1 MLQHRTITDDVSRR
15 FDAMAAEYDV
25 LEPWYEHLY
34 ARVHAMLVS
43 ALAPLPGARRPRAL
57 DAGCGHGF
65 QTALLHDLG
74 YETHGVDLAAALLAL
89 ARQRVPGAR
98 LARADITALP
108 YPDEAFDV
116 ATCCGSTLSFVHDAD
131 RALHELARVLRPG
144 GRLLLECEHKWSLD
158 LAWAAAS
165 ALTGDPLGYGT
176 PIRTLSRA
184 LHRPFRA
191 ALTLPYPGYGTLTLF
206 TGRDLRTRL
215 LRAGLQVRRAW
226 GIHAFTNLIP
236 STILHR
242 PRVSRALAAVYRLLC
257 ALDTVWAPPAIANS
271 LAVVAVKPQIS
282 TAVTAPPR
290 AAER

>member
-1 MLQHRTITDDVSRR
+1 MLQHRTITDDVTRR

-34 ARVHAMLVS
+34 ARVHAILVH

-89 ARQRVPGAR
+89 AQQRVPGAR

-108 YPDEAFDV
+108 YPDDTCDV
-116 ATCCGSTLSFVHDAD
+116 ASCCGSTLSFIHEPD

-165 ALTGDPLGYGT
+165 ALTGDALGYAT

-215 LRAGLQVRRAW
+215 LRAGLQARRAW

-257 ALDTVWAPPAIANS
+257 ALDTVWAPPAVANS
-271 LAVVAVKPQIS
+271 LVVLAVKPQIS